1 MLWSAGSGD
10 SGLPNILVLVTDDQR
25 WDAMGCAGN
34 AILQTP
40 ATDRLAQEGTQF
52 TKAFVTSSACA
63 ASRATIFTGQ
73 YERAHGCNFHT
84 GPLRRAQPEQSY
96 PARLRRAGYYTG
108 FIGKYG
114 VGDGKRDI
122 EGHEVFDRW
131 YGFYGQGEYFPP
143 EHGGKHL
150 SQVMVEQACDF
161 LEHVP
166 LGRPWC
172 LSISFKAPHSGKGYL
187 GYDAELDL
195 QHRYAEVE
203 IPMPPTGRQEYFE
216 ALSEFLRRSNAHLL
230 LARAVQHVREI
241 SVGDE
246 GLLPTNHW
254 GRSCE
259 RSNPSA
265 TGPPRTGRANR
276 HHFLERQW

>member
-1 MLWSAGSGD
+1 MDSIRTVGILAKPDVAHAAGLLASLLDWLG
-10 SGLPNILVLVTDDQR
+10 QR
-25 WDAMGCAGN
+25 GVDFRLDPVAAAYVPGRAP
-34 AILQTP
+34 AIP
-40 ATDRLAQEGTQF
+40 RDRLAEGCQLVIVLGGDGTLL
-52 TKAFVTSSACA
+52 AGARVIAG
-63 ASRATIFTGQ
+63 RDI
-73 YERAHGCNFHT
+73 
-84 GPLRRAQPEQSY
+84 PLFAVNLGGLPPFS
-96 PARLRRAGYYTG
+96 G

-143 EHGGKHL
+143 EHGSKHL